1 MILERILIEAIGW
14 AAAVTILAAY
24 ILLSMGRLEARGRP
38 YQWMNIIGAAGF
50 VINSGYNGAFP
61 SAVLNIIWAAI
72 GILTL
77 WQIRASVAAKAN

>member
-1 MILERILIEAIGW
+1 MERILIEAIGW

>member
-1 MILERILIEAIGW
+1 MERILIEAIGW

-50 VINSGYNGAFP
+50 VLNSGYNGAFP